1 MLVYTVWYTLY
12 FVFCLVWKNKTL
24 LKPIFK
30 LICILFLKYQLT
42 QKKE

>member
-24 LKPIFK
+24 LKPI
-30 LICILFLKYQLT
+30 LN
-42 QKKE
+42 